1 MALINLATML
11 DPRFHTRYMVP
22 EEIQVIKARA
32 VCEME
37 SCQPEP
43 ELVESETR
51 PQASGSAEDT
61 PGPSDAKRPK
71 KTLGSFFKR
80 AAATDTPGGVGGLSR
95 EIIQAELN
103 SYLRCPPADS
113 ENDPLTWWK
122 VHKVNF
128 PQVSHLAKKYLCI
141 QANSAASERLFST
154 GGNIVTCHRPALK
167 PASVNRLVFLAKNL
181 KL

>member
-1 MALINLATML
+1 ML

-61 PGPSDAKRPK
+61 PGLSDAKRPK
-71 KTLGSFFKR
+71 KTLGSEQQQLTR
-80 AAATDTPGGVGGLSR
+80 QEESGVCQERSFRLS
-95 EIIQAELN
+95 
-103 SYLRCPPADS
+103 
-113 ENDPLTWWK
+113 
-122 VHKVNF
+122 
-128 PQVSHLAKKYLCI
+128 
-141 QANSAASERLFST
+141 
-154 GGNIVTCHRPALK
+154 
-167 PASVNRLVFLAKNL
+167 
-181 KL
+181 